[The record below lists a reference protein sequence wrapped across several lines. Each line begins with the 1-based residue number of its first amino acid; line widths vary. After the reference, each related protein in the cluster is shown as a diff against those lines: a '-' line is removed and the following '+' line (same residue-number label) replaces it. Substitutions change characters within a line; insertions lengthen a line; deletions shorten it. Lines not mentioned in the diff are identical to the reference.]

1 MLKHLTS
8 EEASVL
14 VSLAGIERFVKEIE
28 ALTIVFQV
36 LRTRVRFSDSL
47 LS

>member
-14 VSLAGIERFVKEIE
+14 VSLAGIKRSVKKVE
-28 ALTIVFQV
+28 ALTIVFQL